1 MKEGESI
8 KTYNLDQAA
17 TTRVLPEAI
26 SEAVKYMD
34 EQYYNPSALYYG
46 ADEVHTA
53 VEGARNKFAEI
64 LGVKPNEIIFT
75 SGGSESNCLAI
86 SGCEWSHDLC
96 TTNIEHKSIELFRK
110 RHVSPSTMKV
120 GKNGII
126 DHESVKERCKDFPYL
141 FPLFSIIHV
150 NNEIGTIQPICDYA
164 KIIRDKFGEKA
175 MIHSDGTQAIG
186 HVPIDVVR
194 TVIEHVDMYTI
205 SGHKFGAPK
214 GIGILVKKEDVEL
227 QPLINGS
234 QNFKLRGGTENV
246 PGIMAMLTAMEHA
259 VENCTEESIWRNREV
274 REKLFNGIN
283 EISAVVKT
291 VDDTEVP
298 VAPNILSIRF
308 RDPRISG
315 EALIGFLSALRV
327 YCSLG
332 SACNAGQEGTSHVL
346 QAIGLS
352 EEDALRTIRISFPDG
367 LTDED
372 VDEILR
378 RFKIAIDALKR
389 ARN

>member
-1 MKEGESI
+1 MVNI

-17 TTRVLPEAI
+17 TTQVLPEAI
-26 SEAVKYMD
+26 AEAVKYMD
-34 EQYYNPSALYYG
+34 EYYYNPSALYYG
-46 ADEVHTA
+46 ADEVHMA

-86 SGCEWSHDLC
+86 DGSQTDLLI
-96 TTNIEHKSIELFRK
+96 TTGIEHKSIMMSSFHNIIELA
-110 RHVSPSTMKV
+110 VD
-120 GKNGII
+120 KNGVVT
-126 DHESVKERCKDFPYL
+126 ESEADLIKNYRITTTDYPIV
-141 FPLFSIIHV
+141 SVQHV
-150 NNEIGTIQPICDYA
+150 NNEVGTIQPIIELFN
-164 KIIRDKFGEKA
+164 KIRERTYKWTLY
-175 MIHSDGTQAIG
+175 HSDGTQAIG
-186 HVPIDVVR
+186 HVPIDAIR
-194 TVIEHVDMYTI
+194 EVIKNVDMYTI

-214 GIGILVKKEDVEL
+214 GIGILVKKEKVQL
-227 QPLINGS
+227 VPLIYGT

-246 PGIMAMLTAMEHA
+246 SGIMAMLVAMEHA
-259 VENCTEESIWRNREV
+259 VKTCTPENVWKNNEV
-274 REKLFNGIN
+274 RAKLFNGID
-283 EISAVVKT
+283 EISSVVKT
-291 VDDTEVP
+291 VDDTKVP
-298 VAPNILSIRF
+298 VVPNILSIRF

-346 QAIGLS
+346 RAIGLS

-389 ARN
+389 ARDN